1 MALAVNSATSGL
13 HLALEAAEI
22 KAGDEVIVPSYTF
35 WSDIKIILAT
45 RDSCKTRFFL
55 LLVILSVA
63 KNLDKQ

>member
-35 WSDIKIILAT
+35 WSDING
-45 RDSCKTRFFL
+45 S
-55 LLVILSVA
+55 LSTNT
-63 KNLDKQ
+63 KSN